1 VALECGKVR
10 RGDDG
15 TIVTGRQGRRAARCG
30 GASQGK
36 RAMVRHSMSAGVL
49 LTTIRRRRH
58 LLDLSRTTSWSS
70 SAAATSLERVPLGF
84 MRDHASRRKSFPTAL
99 AVAWGDR

>member
-1 VALECGKVR
+1 MWQGEK
-10 RGDDG
+10 GDDG

-49 LTTIRRRRH
+49 LTTIRSPPRH
-58 LLDLSRTTSWSS
+58 PPRPLADNLLELFRGGNLAGASS
-70 SAAATSLERVPLGF
+70 SW
-84 MRDHASRRKSFPTAL
+84 ASRATPPP
-99 AVAWGDR
+99 VAIRFLLLWLSLDGAIRF